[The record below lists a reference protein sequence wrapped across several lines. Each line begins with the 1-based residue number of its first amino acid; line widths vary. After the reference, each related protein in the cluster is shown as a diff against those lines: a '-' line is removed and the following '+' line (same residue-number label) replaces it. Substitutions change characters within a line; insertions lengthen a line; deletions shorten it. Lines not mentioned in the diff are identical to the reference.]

1 MQKATQV
8 NQEYT
13 LLPVPTEVLEE
24 VGIDA
29 FSTVQ
34 FSVARGNPI
43 IEPIDAE
50 QNMVCIG
57 SCCRCP
63 GRFTCEGA
71 PR

>member
-29 FSTVQ
+29 FSTFQ
-34 FSVARGNPI
+34 FSVARGKLI

-57 SCCRCP
+57 NCCRCP

-71 PR
+71 SR

>member
-34 FSVARGNPI
+34 FSVA

-71 PR
+71 SR

>member
-24 VGIDA
+24 VGLDA
-29 FSTVQ
+29 FSTIQ
-34 FSVARGNPI
+34 FSISRGKLI

-50 QNMVCIG
+50 QNMVCFG
-57 SCCRCP
+57 NCCQFP
-63 GRFTCEGA
+63 GRFQCEGVSK
-71 PR
+71 

>member
-8 NQEYT
+8 IQEYT

-29 FSTVQ
+29 FSTIQ
-34 FSVARGNPI
+34 FSVARGKLI

-57 SCCRCP
+57 SCCWCP
-63 GRFTCEGA
+63 GRNTCEGVF
-71 PR
+71 R

>member
-29 FSTVQ
+29 FSAIQ
-34 FSVARGNPI
+34 FSVSRGKLI

-50 QNMVCIG
+50 QNLVCIG
-57 SCCRCP
+57 NCCRCP
-63 GRFTCEGA
+63 GRLHCEA
-71 PR
+71 RCR

>member
-8 NQEYT
+8 IQEYT

-24 VGIDA
+24 VEIDA
-29 FSTVQ
+29 FSAIQ
-34 FSVARGNPI
+34 FSVAGGKLI

-63 GRFTCEGA
+63 GRFTCEGLS
-71 PR
+71 R

>member
-1 MQKATQV
+1 MQESYKMNYV
-8 NQEYT
+8 
-13 LLPVPTEVLEE
+13 LLPVPAEVLDELE
-24 VGIDA
+24 LDE

-34 FSVARGNPI
+34 YSVSKGRLI

-71 PR
+71 SR